1 MSVQNVIVIH
11 VAKSLTHSDLCSP
24 FFKFYR
30 LGEMA
35 AFASSS
41 MVEMCERLNFLE

>member
-1 MSVQNVIVIH
+1 MLLILEI
-11 VAKSLTHSDLCSP
+11 
-24 FFKFYR
+24 YR

-41 MVEMCERLNFLE
+41 MEEMCGRLNFLE